1 MKTNVGQRFEYK
13 LIKRTCVCILYIIV
27 LRKTKK
33 YTDTKTND
41 IWRRDGE
48 KKNREIVLCVI
59 AFNVSCRYLLVA
71 AAAAVLFSLTIFA
84 LSRRDETR
92 HENRN
97 GKERITTNR
106 CSFWR
111 DRFFN
116 KLCENFVIYW
126 SLRWTYENIPIR
138 FKISLLTSMHNFGSF
153 IPLSFFFFLA
163 LIVVFIQNLTRENK
177 WRNNRIQK
185 NLERKTKSISK
196 KVVFFCWQFSTC
208 KRFWTKVN
216 CMFSFS
222 VFIANCDLF
231 K

>member
-13 LIKRTCVCILYIIV
+13 LIKRTCV
-27 LRKTKK
+27 
-33 YTDTKTND
+33 YTYRSPENKNTQTQKQT
-41 IWRRDGE
+41 IFEEERE

-59 AFNVSCRYLLVA
+59 ALNVSCRYLLVA
-71 AAAAVLFSLTIFA
+71 AAAVLFSLTVFA
-84 LSRRDETR
+84 RNRRDKMR

-138 FKISLLTSMHNFGSF
+138 FEISLLTSMHNFGSF
-153 IPLSFFFFLA
+153 ILLFLFFCA
-163 LIVVFIQNLTRENK
+163 LIVVL
-177 WRNNRIQK
+177 IQK
-185 NLERKTKSISK
+185 FNTRK
-196 KVVFFCWQFSTC
+196 Q
-208 KRFWTKVN
+208 
-216 CMFSFS
+216 M
-222 VFIANCDLF
+222 AQQ
-231 K
+231 